1 MEESWI
7 KSQESCDRSTGEFFI
22 TINHLHRSQSFEVH
36 CCQTNNQ
43 ITPGIK
49 SQEIFLQT
57 RGLQG
62 GAQRHPAFKAHA
74 PAQVA
79 HELLY
84 PLFKRWAAKKKI
96 IFYAALLSK
105 TDGALVFQTQSLD
118 HFWFQSVFRSWLR
131 LSGILRDTP
140 AVHQQ
145 SNPYGMLE
153 HRQRQRGRL
162 RWRGCLEWT

>member
-22 TINHLHRSQSFEVH
+22 TINHLHHSQSFEVH

-79 HELLY
+79 HELSIIQ
-84 PLFKRWAAKKKI
+84 KMSCKEKI

-118 HFWFQSVFRSWLR
+118 HF
-131 LSGILRDTP
+131 
-140 AVHQQ
+140 
-145 SNPYGMLE
+145 
-153 HRQRQRGRL
+153 
-162 RWRGCLEWT
+162 